1 MEEKK
6 TGTFRE
12 WSLHHSR
19 GSNMVNCNTETEM
32 HMENKTLKPSFREHA
47 NQTLAKCRRMQ
58 AVGLVCILG
67 TFFFLPYCQWLAI
80 ATAFGICLMFRAY
93 LVVRKQLVCPGC
105 GKQLHYLVLNPSYT
119 GPGTNGAWWLPKSF
133 APSMTQCPYC
143 GRLFDEPEAVSE
155 TSSCSETIPTMQQ

>member
-1 MEEKK
+1 M
-6 TGTFRE
+6 R
-12 WSLHHSR
+12 
-19 GSNMVNCNTETEM
+19 
-32 HMENKTLKPSFREHA
+32 MENQPLKTSFREHA
-47 NQTLAKCRRMQ
+47 NQTLFKCRRMQ

-80 ATAFGICLMFRAY
+80 ATAFGIFLMLRAY

-105 GKQLHYLVLNPSYT
+105 GKRLDYLVLNPSYT
-119 GPGTNGAWWLPKSF
+119 GPGTNGVWWLPKSF

-155 TSSCSETIPTMQQ
+155 TSS